1 MAELV
6 YALCAIASV
15 FCAALLVGNYRRTKV
30 RLALYTSICFV
41 GLAANNLLLFV
52 DLIMVPDGDLSLWRT
67 LVGLAAMLTL
77 VIGLI
82 WEAT

>member
-6 YALCAIASV
+6 YTLCAIASV

-30 RLALYTSICFV
+30 RLALYTSVCFV
-41 GLAANNLLLFV
+41 GLALNNILLFV
-52 DLIMVPDGDLSLWRT
+52 DLVFLPGGDFTGLRT
-67 LVGLAAMLTL
+67 FVALAAMLTL

-82 WEAT
+82 GEAA

>member
-41 GLAANNLLLFV
+41 GLALNNLLLFV
-52 DLIMVPDGDLSLWRT
+52 DLIIWPQWDFVWPRT
-67 LVGLAAMLTL
+67 LVALAALLTL

-82 WEAT
+82 WEGT